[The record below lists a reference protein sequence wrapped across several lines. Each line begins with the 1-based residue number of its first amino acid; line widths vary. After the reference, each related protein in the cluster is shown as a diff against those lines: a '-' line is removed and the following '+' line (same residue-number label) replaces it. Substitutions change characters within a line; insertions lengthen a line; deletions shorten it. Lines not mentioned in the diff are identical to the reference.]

1 MATLRV
7 TNLKGRTANI
17 APNLP
22 DGANVTGVLTATSFV
37 GSGSGLTGVAST
49 DNIVTGTAATFTKQ
63 VDIDNLGVTGITTTG
78 IATVTTSV
86 VVGSAATLNVDG
98 LQTAGV
104 VTATT
109 YTGSAANMTAIPA
122 VQLVGAVPSASL
134 TNVDL
139 TSVRQDI
146 SKLAL
151 QISVETNRASYNLND
166 SFVDQFENQN
176 GISTS
181 TDAQY
186 SSDEYWYT
194 FENTSD
200 SDIVELWTTWGSGDM
215 TGVTV
220 TGDMG
225 RGTIVESGNNGQT
238 RTSST
243 GKFETKNILRTGG
256 WNDTNHGFI
265 MTGDSNWNFGTGAF
279 TFEGWVRA
287 ASTSWSGAH
296 NYIFDFDTDNNGS
309 HRWTMAGQ
317 DGGTS
322 YNGDVVSAGGW
333 NWSGQIDATDWSH
346 FAIVRD
352 TSGNGAVFIDGNR
365 MSDGSESSSTTNNFH
380 TGNNMNLGERY
391 NQTNSAYVDFDQ
403 IRWSS
408 VARYDPTQTTY
419 TVPTSGW
426 TTSTTASS
434 ATGTIVSVA
443 NTASSAQTKV
453 SGVMLYTDSVGT
465 ATLGT
470 DLKVSFTCDGGSNWS
485 DAASYTA
492 GSAFSSGVK
501 TVYLGETTC
510 TSGTDVRYKVEWA
523 NQADGTKVTHLK
535 GMAINY

>member
-78 IATVTTSV
+78 IATIKTSV
-86 VVGSAATLNVDG
+86 VGGSAATLSVDG

-109 YTGSAANMTAIPA
+109 FTGSAANMTSIPA
-122 VQLVGAVPSASL
+122 VHLTGAVPSASL

-139 TSVRQDI
+139 TSIRSDI
-146 SKLAL
+146 AKLAL
-151 QISVETNRASYNLND
+151 QISVETNRASFNLND
-166 SFVDQFENQN
+166 SFIDQFENSN
-176 GISTS
+176 GIGTY
-181 TDAQY
+181 TNATWD
-186 SSDEYWYT
+186 SSEYWCT
-194 FENTSD
+194 LGTVDD
-200 SDIVELWTTWGSGDM
+200 SDLVELWTDWGSGDT
-215 TGVTV
+215 TGVTM
-220 TGDMG
+220 TGSMG
-225 RGTIVESGNNGQT
+225 RGTIVETSNAGQT
-238 RTSST
+238 RVSAA
-243 GKFETKNILRTGG
+243 GKFETKNLLSSAGT
-256 WNDTNHGFI
+256 WNSNNEGFE

-279 TFEGWVRA
+279 TYEAWVKTGD
-287 ASTSWSGAH
+287 TSWSGAH
-296 NYIFDFDTDNNGS
+296 NYIFDFDTDGDNA

-317 DGGTS
+317 SGGTS
-322 YNGDVVSAGGW
+322 YNGDVVTAGGW
-333 NWSGQIDATDWSH
+333 NWNTDIGAYWSH
-346 FAIVRD
+346 VAIVRD

-365 MSDGSESSSTTNNFH
+365 MNTGTESSGTTNNFH
-380 TGNNMNLGERY
+380 TGNNMNIAERH
-391 NQTNSAYVDFDQ
+391 NGVGSAYILFDQ
-403 IRWSS
+403 MRWSS

-419 TVPTSGW
+419 TVPTAGW
-426 TTSTTASS
+426 STSTSS
-434 ATGTIVSVA
+434 SNATGSIVSIA

-453 SGVMLYTDSVGT
+453 SGVMLYTDSTGT

-470 DLKVSFTCDGGSNWS
+470 DLIVSFTCDGGSNWAA
-485 DAASYTA
+485 AASYTT

-523 NQADGTKVTHLK
+523 NQADGSKVTHLK